1 MMNMA
6 KLGIVSRA
14 GNYFHSLGNPRKQR
28 AGGLMRYTLCVF
40 QGWARRNGS
49 RNGFAFDIPAI
60 SGRALFSVGELVRKQ
75 ISPGT
80 YVIPGQTLTG
90 EPSKSP
96 QNSPQSLM
104 ACASRPKFPR
114 KITVPPFSDHFNG
127 FPGRFLPGFGTV
139 SGSVSGGCHE

>member
-49 RNGFAFDIPAI
+49 RNGFAFDIPDIPDIPAI

-80 YVIPGQTLTG
+80 YVIPGQ
-90 EPSKSP
+90 
-96 QNSPQSLM
+96 SLM
-104 ACASRPKFPR
+104 GETSC
-114 KITVPPFSDHFNG
+114 
-127 FPGRFLPGFGTV
+127 
-139 SGSVSGGCHE
+139 